1 MVFGLRSGDL
11 CLCFDW
17 WWHLLVFW
25 WMTFCQNGWLMGFIP
40 RNANIYQTS
49 NGWASSPTNVYF
61 TIRDFI
67 RFAPSVAWL
76 VSFAPSVAWLVRFG
90 LSVVSLVG
98 FASSVVWV
106 MSCLPLMFKWYVCL
120 LVLYFSK
127 ILLSRPRRK
136 WTCVGLFALW
146 IVVINTTT
154 SWSRLCFILFCA
166 FSGKMVIQKT
176 KKFL

>member
-61 TIRDFI
+61 TIQDFIMGCYLFSGLINGLFAPSVAWLI

-76 VSFAPSVAWLVRFG
+76 VSFFPLVAGLMGFYPFCGLDCWVVSPSVAWLLGRIVGTKGVSHNHR
-90 LSVVSLVG
+90 LS
-98 FASSVVWV
+98 FDDN
-106 MSCLPLMFKWYVCL
+106 K
-120 LVLYFSK
+120 VLK
-127 ILLSRPRRK
+127 I
-136 WTCVGLFALW
+136 VNW
-146 IVVINTTT
+146 I
-154 SWSRLCFILFCA
+154 C
-166 FSGKMVIQKT
+166 
-176 KKFL
+176 